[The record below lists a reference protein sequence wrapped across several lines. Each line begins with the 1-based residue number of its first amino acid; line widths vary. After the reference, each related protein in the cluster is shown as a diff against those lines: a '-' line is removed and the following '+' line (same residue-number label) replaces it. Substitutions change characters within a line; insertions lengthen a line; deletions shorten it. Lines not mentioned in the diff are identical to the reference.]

1 MGQPAPGYTSGEAM
15 QAIEE
20 IVTQLPE
27 GVGIAYNGTSYEER
41 QTGSQ
46 APMLYALTVLIVFLS
61 LAALY
66 ESWSVPAAVML
77 GVPLGVIGAVVAT
90 LLRGLSNDVFFQ
102 IGLLTTIGLSA
113 KNAILIVE
121 FAKLLSEKEGRTLVE
136 AALEIGRA
144 SWGERGCQ
152 YV

>member
-1 MGQPAPGYTSGEAM
+1 M

-77 GVPLGVIGAVVAT
+77 GVALGVIGAVVAT
-90 LLRGLSNDVFFQ
+90 LMRGLSADVFCP
-102 IGLLTTIGLSA
+102 IGHLTTLGLSD
-113 KNAILIVE
+113 KHDIMNVE
-121 FAKLLSEKEGRTLVE
+121 VA
-136 AALEIGRA
+136 
-144 SWGERGCQ
+144 
-152 YV
+152 